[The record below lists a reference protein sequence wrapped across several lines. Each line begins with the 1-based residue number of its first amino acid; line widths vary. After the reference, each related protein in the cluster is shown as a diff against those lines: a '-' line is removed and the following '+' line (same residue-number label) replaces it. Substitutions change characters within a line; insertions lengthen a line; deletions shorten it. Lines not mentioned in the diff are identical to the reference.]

1 MRKDEFG
8 DRMKAYE
15 AVHDIRTPKG
25 QPVVARIDGRS
36 FSKFTRTFDR
46 PFDVGMTM
54 AMQETTRA
62 LVEATHAKI
71 GYTQSD
77 EITLI
82 YEAPPEGELFFD
94 GRIAKLTS
102 VLAGL
107 ASTEF
112 VLQCPYKARV
122 ADLRPHFDCR
132 VFAVPTRTEGA
143 NALLWRAQDC
153 RKNAI
158 QSVAQKYFS
167 HKELHGKS
175 QAEQLAMLAEENIYM
190 TDFNPYNVHGTYM
203 QRVTRER
210 ELTALEWDAIPEGK
224 RPPTRMVLRS
234 AVESLNIEYFGDVT
248 NREGVI
254 FDGERPN

>member
-25 QPVVARIDGRS
+25 HPVVARIDGRS
-36 FSKFTRTFDR
+36 FSKFTKGLDR
-46 PFDVGMTM
+46 PFDAAMTYSM
-54 AMQETTRA
+54 TETTRA

-82 YEAPPEGELFFD
+82 YEAPPEGEMFFD

-102 VLAGL
+102 VLAGI

-112 VLQCPYKARV
+112 VLQCPYEYRV
-122 ADLRPHFDCR
+122 RQLRPHFDCR
-132 VFAVPTRTEGA
+132 VFAVPTRTEAA

-158 QSVAQKYFS
+158 QSVSQSLFS
-167 HKELHGKS
+167 HKELHGKN
-175 QAEQLAMLAEENIYM
+175 QADQIAMLATKGVAM
-190 TDFNPYNVHGTYM
+190 TDYNPFNVHGTYL
-203 QRVTRER
+203 QRTTRER
-210 ELTALEWDAIPEGK
+210 ELTAKEWAAIPAGK
-224 RPPTRMVLRS
+224 KPASRTVLRS
-234 AVESLNIEYFGDVT
+234 SVESLNIEYFGDVT